1 MEARKF
7 VFQWVVMR
15 KNLDEKFGISLNF
28 DERINQEEVASI
40 AEKSIAAEKNHSLEM
55 YPSTH
60 NFTLQTDD
68 IIEAV
73 NQKVDIDEMQK
84 ELQTA
89 LSVELQVRRTKL
101 RYVF

>member
-1 MEARKF
+1 
-7 VFQWVVMR
+7 MR
-15 KNLDEKFGISLNF
+15 KNLDEKFGISLKF
-28 DERINQEEVASI
+28 DERIHKVEIASI
-40 AEKSIAAEKNHSLEM
+40 AEKSIAAAKNHRLEM

-84 ELQTA
+84 ELRTA
-89 LSVELQVRRTKL
+89 LSVELRVRRTDL